1 MVKKFHAAKNV
12 AETSAMPGKKKYRAD
27 QTSAL
32 HE

>member
-12 AETSAMPGKKKYRAD
+12 AETSEMPDQKKYRPD

-32 HE
+32 HQ